1 MNDWILTVTNS
12 VNHNVDLFRFYG
24 TDQEVCHKLQVM
36 ALEDCQECRS
46 SDLQVDD
53 SNNAQYAHQY
63 QLMVSHSDGAIV
75 YTATELAAADYI
87 R

>member
-1 MNDWILTVTNS
+1 MRDWIITVTNS

-46 SDLQVDD
+46 SDLQADA
-53 SNNAQYAHQY
+53 SANARYSHQY
-63 QLMVSHSDGAIV
+63 QLVVPCSDGAVV

>member
-1 MNDWILTVTNS
+1 MKDWMIVVTNTLN
-12 VNHNVDLFRFYG
+12 VNIDLFRFYG

-53 SNNAQYAHQY
+53 SNNTQYAHQY
-63 QLMVSHSDGAIV
+63 QLVVPCSDGAVV